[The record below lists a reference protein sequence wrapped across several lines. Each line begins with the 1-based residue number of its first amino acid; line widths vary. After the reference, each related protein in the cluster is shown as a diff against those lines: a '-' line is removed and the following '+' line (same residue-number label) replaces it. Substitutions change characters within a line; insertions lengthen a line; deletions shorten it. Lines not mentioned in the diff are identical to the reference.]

1 MPEAPAFVD
10 EMTTQINL
18 ARGEFAAATAARDP
32 EAVETATA
40 RLADLTDLLL
50 RTGVDLTAVAV

>member
-18 ARGEFAAATAARDP
+18 ARGELAAATAARDP